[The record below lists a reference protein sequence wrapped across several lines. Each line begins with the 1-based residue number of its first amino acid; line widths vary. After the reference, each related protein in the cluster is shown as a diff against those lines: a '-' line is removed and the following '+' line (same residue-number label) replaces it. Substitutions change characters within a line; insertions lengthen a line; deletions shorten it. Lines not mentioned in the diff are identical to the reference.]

1 MLISEI
7 ILLRHSLYFA
17 MPADPLAAKESFR
30 EHQLM
35 QSCNHQCVYIIHI
48 HQWFEGIALQKVIEQ
63 MEHAITLTKRGYLI
77 TICCSSF
84 DF

>member
-7 ILLRHSLYFA
+7 ILLRHSLHFA
-17 MPADPLAAKESFR
+17 MPADPLAAKESFW

-35 QSCNHQCVYIIHI
+35 QSCNHQCAYIIY
-48 HQWFEGIALQKVIEQ
+48 HQWFEGIALQIVIEQ

-77 TICCSSF
+77 AICCSSF